1 MESLWRK
8 NGTIDLISLQSVL
21 RNGSEGLSST
31 DIRDWSEGRNAEKW
45 WRRDFILCNN
55 MKKEEKIFLMRS
67 LKIKA
72 LYIRFTRYN
81 CPLYLEEKYKKVTSV
96 RDTDFEWAY
105 YIINMFD
112 ENNQGL
118 LWSTLNEEEKSEFWK
133 HFYPYIRHQCQQ

>member
-1 MESLWRK
+1 
-8 NGTIDLISLQSVL
+8 
-21 RNGSEGLSST
+21 
-31 DIRDWSEGRNAEKW
+31 
-45 WRRDFILCNN
+45 
-55 MKKEEKIFLMRS
+55 MKKEEKIFLMRN

-72 LYIRFTRYN
+72 LYIRFSRYN

-118 LWSTLNEEEKSEFWK
+118 LWDILNEEEKSEFWK

>member
-1 MESLWRK
+1 
-8 NGTIDLISLQSVL
+8 
-21 RNGSEGLSST
+21 
-31 DIRDWSEGRNAEKW
+31 
-45 WRRDFILCNN
+45 
-55 MKKEEKIFLMRS
+55 MRS

-72 LYIRFTRYN
+72 LYIRFSRYN
-81 CPLYLEEKYKKVTSV
+81 CHIYLDEKYKKVMSI

-118 LWSTLNEEEKSEFWK
+118 LWDILNEEEKSEFWK